1 MKVGETLMKKMR
13 IFLVFLLIVAISSG
27 FGVSKKEFSEKDYIN
42 PKRVTELGYLLKRML
57 DVYHYKKMK
66 YDDDFSQKVFQQF
79 IKKIDYGKQFLLK
92 SHVDELA
99 KYKLEM
105 DDQFLTGKINIIDM
119 TDKIFK
125 ERIKKVESLRSFFFS
140 KKYKFSFD
148 KDEYIESDAD
158 KREFMTTEEEF
169 KNYWEK
175 SFKQAVIVRYLTFL
189 QEQKDSLD
197 ETKNK
202 IKNKDKK
209 KKKNK
214 VKQPILSEAALMEKA
229 KKTVGKKYEK
239 LLVRLLE
246 DDRGT
251 HLENFYNSVA
261 NIFDPHTDY
270 MPPKRKDDFDI
281 DISGSLQGI
290 GAVLTEDDS
299 YIKVV
304 EIIPGGPAWKGR
316 ELEAEDKILG
326 VTQGEGELIDLIDMR
341 VDEAV
346 THIRGKKGT
355 VVKLTVKKTDNSIK
369 VIEITRDIVQVAAS
383 FAKASVLHH
392 KKLGINVG
400 YIRLPKFYRDFSDG
414 VRTCTE
420 DVKNE
425 LLSLKKKGIN
435 GVILDLRNNGGGAL
449 EDARTIAGLFI
460 KSGPIVQVR
469 DMEGNVEIYQD
480 TDNVIHYDGPL
491 IVMTNHFSASA
502 SEIVAAAMQD
512 YQRGLI
518 VGGADTHGK
527 GTVQAVID
535 LNRYRTTEFP
545 DPPPG
550 ALKITTQKFYRV
562 TGGSTQFKGVTPD
575 LILPDQ
581 FSYVKNREMDVENAL
596 PWDEI
601 QGNKF
606 EQWTKN
612 KIDYEQLKKK
622 SLERLKTDESLKKI
636 EKSIEYLT
644 QRRDDTNFPLKLS
657 KVIEQDALN
666 KKVADELKDD
676 KPNLDLEVTDFE
688 ESQTEVVKQLKNA
701 KEKKLWKE
709 DFDERKKDWIEELQK
724 DGVLIET
731 VNIMKD
737 MIDNN

>member
-1 MKVGETLMKKMR
+1 MKKMR
-13 IFLVFLLIVAISSG
+13 IFLVFILVVAISSG

-42 PKRVTELGYLLKRML
+42 PKRVTELGLLLKRML

-66 YDDDFSQKVFQQF
+66 YDDDFSQKVFQQYL
-79 IKKIDYGKQFLLK
+79 KKIDYGKQFLLK

-105 DDQFLTGKINIIDM
+105 DDQFLTGKISIIDM

-197 ETKNK
+197 EAKDKT
-202 IKNKDKK
+202 KNKDKK

-369 VIEITRDIVQVAAS
+369 VISITRDIVQVAAS

-392 KKLGINVG
+392 KKLGVKVG

-425 LLSLKKKGIN
+425 LLSLKKKGLN

-480 TDNVIHYDGPL
+480 TDNVVHYDGPL

-601 QGNKF
+601 KGNKI
-606 EQWTKN
+606 ELWTKH

-622 SLERLKTDESLKKI
+622 SLARLKTNESLKKI

-657 KVIEQDALN
+657 KVIEQDEMN

-701 KEKKLWKE
+701 KEKKQWKE
-709 DFDERKKDWIEELQK
+709 DFDERNKEWIEELQK

>member
-1 MKVGETLMKKMR
+1 MKKMR

>member
-1 MKVGETLMKKMR
+1 
-13 IFLVFLLIVAISSG
+13 
-27 FGVSKKEFSEKDYIN
+27 
-42 PKRVTELGYLLKRML
+42 
-57 DVYHYKKMK
+57 
-66 YDDDFSQKVFQQF
+66 
-79 IKKIDYGKQFLLK
+79 
-92 SHVDELA
+92 
-99 KYKLEM
+99 
-105 DDQFLTGKINIIDM
+105 
-119 TDKIFK
+119 
-125 ERIKKVESLRSFFFS
+125 
-140 KKYKFSFD
+140 
-148 KDEYIESDAD
+148 
-158 KREFMTTEEEF
+158 
-169 KNYWEK
+169 
-175 SFKQAVIVRYLTFL
+175 
-189 QEQKDSLD
+189 
-197 ETKNK
+197 
-202 IKNKDKK
+202 
-209 KKKNK
+209 
-214 VKQPILSEAALMEKA
+214 
-229 KKTVGKKYEK
+229 
-239 LLVRLLE
+239 
-246 DDRGT
+246 
-251 HLENFYNSVA
+251 
-261 NIFDPHTDY
+261 
-270 MPPKRKDDFDI
+270 
-281 DISGSLQGI
+281 
-290 GAVLTEDDS
+290 
-299 YIKVV
+299 
-304 EIIPGGPAWKGR
+304 
-316 ELEAEDKILG
+316 
-326 VTQGEGELIDLIDMR
+326 
-341 VDEAV
+341 
-346 THIRGKKGT
+346 
-355 VVKLTVKKTDNSIK
+355 
-369 VIEITRDIVQVAAS
+369 
-383 FAKASVLHH
+383 
-392 KKLGINVG
+392 
-400 YIRLPKFYRDFSDG
+400 
-414 VRTCTE
+414 
-420 DVKNE
+420 
-425 LLSLKKKGIN
+425 LSLKKKGIN